1 MNSWAMNHQA
11 IPIAARLFLC
21 LTLSGAAR
29 AAQIPA
35 AAGTSGITKAELLDR
50 APAAPPLVLTR
61 EDYVDRVNAI
71 WHGQLIAVSLTL
83 PFEHKT
89 AAVEPVRAFPRP
101 YKQGWVDDDW
111 YYEMCAVRGFEKYG
125 IGMTAD
131 QLGQQWIDNNC
142 GSYGSS
148 AVALQNLRR
157 GIKGSESGHP
167 RYNRLW
173 WTIGPVFSADLYGA
187 ITPGMPNV
195 AARMAREYGH
205 LNGYAESVDG
215 AVLFAGAISLGFVE
229 RDTRAI
235 LRQAVQLV
243 HPSSPYR
250 QCVESVISLAEAGR
264 SFDEIVNHVEDRW
277 HIEYPA
283 TNNAV
288 PNGGIAAA
296 ALWFG
301 EGDFWK
307 TIDLACRAADFT
319 DTDNSAASAIAVIA
333 AIHGMK
339 ALPPELVAQLSDRIV
354 GSEMNKVKFTPAVD
368 ETISALARRTAAIG
382 EKVILAHAGRS
393 VDGRLHIAV
402 QAPQTQPAERFALAD
417 LTRYWN
423 PEWRLERAGFGGDGA
438 GAMRGVRG
446 ITHLDGDVLATY
458 PRDEIRGLVLRR
470 TVRLG
475 ANPKLSFEV
484 AADPGK
490 AWELNVYVG
499 NRQIHGRIVDG
510 ANAEREFARLD
521 LDLSEYAQRE
531 VTLRLY
537 QRVLMPG
544 TNKLPGNAYWRNLAV
559 K

>member
-1 MNSWAMNHQA
+1 MKLS
-11 IPIAARLFLC
+11 
-21 LTLSGAAR
+21 LTLMKATILAALFFV
-29 AAQIPA
+29 AVGVLCA
-35 AAGTSGITKAELLDR
+35 
-50 APAAPPLVLTR
+50 APAPALVLSR

-89 AAVEPVRAFPRP
+89 AAVEPVRVFPRP

-131 QLGQQWIDNNC
+131 QLGQQWLDNNC

-157 GIKGSESGHP
+157 GIKGSEAGHP
-167 RYNRLW
+167 RYNRVW

-187 ITPGMPNV
+187 LAPGMPNV
-195 AARMAREYGH
+195 AARMAREFGH
-205 LNGYAESVDG
+205 VNGYAESVDG
-215 AVLFAGAISLGFVE
+215 AVIFAGAISLGFVE
-229 RDTRAI
+229 RDVKAV

-250 QCVESVISLAEAGR
+250 QCVDSVIAMAEAGR

-288 PNGGIAAA
+288 PNGGITAA

-301 EGDFWK
+301 GGDFWR
-307 TIDLACRAADFT
+307 TVDLACRAADFT
-319 DTDNSAASAIAVIA
+319 DTDNSAASAVAVIA
-333 AIHGMK
+333 AMHGMK
-339 ALPPELVAQLSDRIV
+339 ALPADLVVQMGDRIV
-354 GSEMNKVKFTPAVD
+354 GSEMNKVKFTPPVD
-368 ETISALARRTAAIG
+368 EKISALASRTAALG
-382 EKVILAHAGRS
+382 EQFIIANGGRV

-402 QAPQTQPAERFALAD
+402 QSPQTQPAERFVLAD
-417 LTRYWN
+417 LMRYWN
-423 PEWRLERAGFGGDGA
+423 PDWRLERAGFGGDGA

-446 ITHLDGDVLATY
+446 ITYLDGDVLATY

-470 TVRLG
+470 TLRLG
-475 ANPKLSFEV
+475 ANSRLSFEV

-499 NRQIHGRIVDG
+499 NRQIHQQIVSG
-510 ANAEREFARLD
+510 AAAEREFARLD
-521 LDLSEYAQRE
+521 FELSQYAGQE

-544 TNKLPGNAYWRNLAV
+544 ANKLPGNAYWRNLQV

>member
-1 MNSWAMNHQA
+1 MKAQFLVA
-11 IPIAARLFLC
+11 LILFAR
-21 LTLSGAAR
+21 GALGA
-29 AAQIPA
+29 
-35 AAGTSGITKAELLDR
+35 
-50 APAAPPLVLTR
+50 APAATPLRLSR

-71 WHGQLIAVSLTL
+71 WHGQIVAVSLTL

-89 AAVEPVRAFPRP
+89 AAVEPVRVFPKR
-101 YKQGWVDDDW
+101 YTQGWVDDDW

-131 QLGQQWIDNNC
+131 QLGQQWLENNC

-157 GIKGSESGHP
+157 GIKGSEAGHP
-167 RYNRLW
+167 RYNRVW

-187 ITPGMPNV
+187 LAPGMPNV
-195 AARMAREYGH
+195 AARMAREFGH
-205 LNGYAESVDG
+205 LNGYAEAVDG

-229 RDTRAI
+229 RDVRAV

-250 QCVESVISLAEAGR
+250 LCVESAIALAEAGH
-264 SFDEIVNHVEDRW
+264 SFDEVVNHVEDRW

-307 TIDLACRAADFT
+307 TVDLACRAADFT
-319 DTDNSAASAIAVIA
+319 DTDNSAASAVSVLA
-333 AIHGMK
+333 AMHGMK
-339 ALPPELVAQLSDRIV
+339 ALPAELVAQLDDRIV
-354 GSEMNKVKFTPAVD
+354 GTEMNRVKFTPPVD
-368 ETISALARRTAAIG
+368 EKISVLARRTAAIG
-382 EKVILAHAGRS
+382 EKIVLAHAGQA
-393 VDGRLHIAV
+393 VGHDLLVAV
-402 QAPQTQPAERFALAD
+402 QTPETQPAERFVLAD
-417 LTRYWN
+417 LMRYWN
-423 PEWRLERAGFGGDGA
+423 LEWRLERAGFGGDGA

-446 ITHLDGDVLATY
+446 ITYLDGEVLATY

-475 ANPKLSFEV
+475 QAPRLSFEV

-499 NRQIHGRIVDG
+499 NRQIHQRIVSG
-510 ANAEREFARLD
+510 AKATREFAQLD
-521 LDLSEYAQRE
+521 FDLSEQAGRE
-531 VTLRLY
+531 VSLRLY

-544 TNKLPGNAYWRNLAV
+544 TTHLPGNAYWRRLEI

>member
-1 MNSWAMNHQA
+1 MTM
-11 IPIAARLFLC
+11 IARLTALL
-21 LTLSGAAR
+21 LTAAGACGAASASPFTIAR
-29 AAQIPA
+29 A
-35 AAGTSGITKAELLDR
+35 
-50 APAAPPLVLTR
+50 
-61 EDYVDRVNAI
+61 DYVDRVNAI

-83 PFEHKT
+83 PFEHKI
-89 AAVEPVRAFPRP
+89 AAVEPVRVFPRP
-101 YKQGWVDDDW
+101 YQQGWVDDDW

-131 QLGQQWIDNNC
+131 QLGQQWLDNNC

-148 AVALQNLRR
+148 AVALKNLRR
-157 GIKGSESGHP
+157 GIKGSEAGHP

-187 ITPGMPNV
+187 LAPGMPNV

-229 RDTRAI
+229 RDVRAV

-250 QCVESVISLAEAGR
+250 QCVETVIAMAEAGR

-301 EGDFWK
+301 AGDFWK

-333 AIHGMK
+333 AMQGMK
-339 ALPPELVAQLSDRIV
+339 GLPPDLVAQMGDRIV
-354 GSEMNKVKFTPAVD
+354 GTEMNKVKFTPPVD
-368 ETISALARRTAAIG
+368 EAISALAQRTAAIG
-382 EKVILAHAGRS
+382 EKIILAHAGQS
-393 VDGRLHIAV
+393 GDGRLHIAA
-402 QAPQTQPAERFALAD
+402 QTPQTQPAERFALAD

-423 PEWRLERAGFGGDGA
+423 PEWRLERAGFGGDDL

-446 ITHLDGDVLATY
+446 ITYLDGDILATY

-475 ANPKLSFEV
+475 ANPRLGFEV

-499 NRQIHGRIVDG
+499 NRQIHQQIVDG
-510 ANAEREFARLD
+510 GAAGRTFSRLD
-521 LDLSEYAQRE
+521 FDLLKFAGQE

-544 TNKLPGNAYWRNLAV
+544 AKKLPGNAYWRNLEV
-559 K
+559 R

>member
-1 MNSWAMNHQA
+1 
-11 IPIAARLFLC
+11 
-21 LTLSGAAR
+21 
-29 AAQIPA
+29 
-35 AAGTSGITKAELLDR
+35 
-50 APAAPPLVLTR
+50 
-61 EDYVDRVNAI
+61 
-71 WHGQLIAVSLTL
+71 
-83 PFEHKT
+83 
-89 AAVEPVRAFPRP
+89 
-101 YKQGWVDDDW
+101 
-111 YYEMCAVRGFEKYG
+111 
-125 IGMTAD
+125 
-131 QLGQQWIDNNC
+131 
-142 GSYGSS
+142 
-148 AVALQNLRR
+148 
-157 GIKGSESGHP
+157 
-167 RYNRLW
+167 
-173 WTIGPVFSADLYGA
+173 
-187 ITPGMPNV
+187 
-195 AARMAREYGH
+195 
-205 LNGYAESVDG
+205 VDG

-229 RDTRAI
+229 REVKAV

-250 QCVESVISLAEAGR
+250 QCVESVIAMAEAGR

-301 EGDFWK
+301 GGDFWK

-333 AIHGMK
+333 AMQGMK
-339 ALPPELVAQLSDRIV
+339 ALPPALVAQMGDRIV
-354 GSEMNKVKFTPAVD
+354 GTEMNKVKFTPPVD
-368 ETISALARRTAAIG
+368 EKISALAQRTAAIG
-382 EKVILAHAGRS
+382 EKIVLAHAGWS
-393 VDGRLHIAV
+393 ADGRLHIAV
-402 QAPQTQPAERFALAD
+402 QTPQTQPAERFALAD

-423 PEWRLERAGFGGDGA
+423 PDWRLERAGFGGDDL

-475 ANPKLSFEV
+475 ANPRLTFEV

-490 AWELNVYVG
+490 AWELNVFVG
-499 NRQIHGRIVDG
+499 NRQLHRQIVEGAAAGRG
-510 ANAEREFARLD
+510 FARLD
-521 LDLSEYAQRE
+521 FDLAEFAQRE

-544 TNKLPGNAYWRNLAV
+544 ANKLPGNAYWRNVAV